1 MASRFFLSRVRVQ
14 LLTLLM
20 ILIWVVIG
28 GRLVHIQL
36 LKGERYA
43 QISRDQSKGELVIPA
58 ERGRLV
64 DDRGRVLASNLL
76 CKSFFAYPQ
85 DRDNARLIAATA
97 APVMAT
103 PVSGLREKLYAHMEE
118 FNWIG
123 RKLSEDKASLL
134 TSCEIPGLFCQT
146 EMKRLYSTNGLG
158 LDLIGTVDI
167 DNQGIS
173 GLEYILNAKLAGSNG
188 RALIERDAIGKV
200 YRVSSREIVEPKN
213 GCDVVLTIDFDWQ
226 AVVEAELDAGVE
238 KFNAQSGTAV
248 FLRPNDGAILAMASC
263 YPDEKQG
270 RSMKNEA
277 ISDLLEPGSC
287 FKLVTAAAVLEEGVV
302 GPDDIFDCDSGKAT
316 FSGRTIR
323 DDKQWDKLK
332 FRDIFRVSSNIG
344 VGKAALRLGG
354 RKLHKYV
361 RNFGFGGRSGID
373 LPGECAGIV
382 REPEVWSDH
391 YTASLAMGHGLSAN
405 ALQLATAFNVVPS
418 QGRLMRPYIIRRI
431 VSSSGEV
438 IESGEPYEVR
448 KVISEN
454 TCKLLMEFMASVVD
468 SGTAKY
474 SKSELVSFSGKTGT
488 AQKPNLK
495 TGGYYQSRYMS
506 TFAGYFPNENAVAV
520 GVVILD
526 DAQPIHYAGWT
537 AAKIFANIAERIA
550 SLEHLPAPK
559 KVYAEAEADPAELM
573 RVPDFVGSSY
583 ESIRSLAV
591 ESKLDIRTVSEGSTV
606 VRQYPDP
613 GTELIAGERV
623 ILYFADD
630 SPDRHPELAD
640 MVGLSVR
647 QAVTELTKLGYEIE
661 LQGSG
666 LVKSVKECRAS
677 ADGVRKRC
685 QINCSID

>member
-1 MASRFFLSRVRVQ
+1 
-14 LLTLLM
+14 
-20 ILIWVVIG
+20 
-28 GRLVHIQL
+28 
-36 LKGERYA
+36 
-43 QISRDQSKGELVIPA
+43 
-58 ERGRLV
+58 
-64 DDRGRVLASNLL
+64 
-76 CKSFFAYPQ
+76 
-85 DRDNARLIAATA
+85 
-97 APVMAT
+97 
-103 PVSGLREKLYAHMEE
+103 MEE

-123 RKLSEDKASLL
+123 RKLSEDKASRL
-134 TSCEIPGLFCQT
+134 TSRDIPGLFCQT
-146 EMKRLYSTNGLG
+146 EMKRIYSTNGLG

-173 GLEYILNAKLAGSNG
+173 GLEYVLNGRLAGSNG

-213 GCDVVLTIDFDWQ
+213 GCDVVLTIDLDWQ

-323 DDKQWDKLK
+323 DDKQWGKLK

-354 RKLHKYV
+354 RKLNKYV
-361 RNFGFGGRSGID
+361 RNFGFGTRTGID
-373 LPGECAGIV
+373 LPGESAGLV

-391 YTASLAMGHGLSAN
+391 YTASLAMGHGLSVN

-431 VSSSGEV
+431 VSPSGEV
-438 IESGEPYEVR
+438 IETGKPHELR
-448 KVISEN
+448 KVISER

-468 SGTAKY
+468 SGTAKH
-474 SKSELVSFSGKTGT
+474 SKSKLVSFSGKTGT

-495 TGGYYQSRYMS
+495 TGGYYQNRFMS
-506 TFAGYFPNENAVAV
+506 SFAGYFPNEDPVAV

-537 AAKIFANIAERIA
+537 AAKVFAKIAERIA
-550 SLEHLPAPK
+550 SLEHLPAPR
-559 KVYAEAEADPAELM
+559 KVYAENDPDPTELI
-573 RVPDFVGSSY
+573 RVPDFVGSNY
-583 ESIRSLAV
+583 ELIRKLAAD
-591 ESKLDIRTVSEGSTV
+591 SKLDIRMVSEGSTV
-606 VRQYPDP
+606 IRQYPDP
-613 GTELIAGERV
+613 GSELVAGERV

-647 QAVTELTKLGYEIE
+647 QAVIELTKLGYEID

-666 LVKSVKECRAS
+666 LVKSVKECGAS
-677 ADGVRKRC
+677 TDGVRKRC
-685 QINCSID
+685 RIICSID